1 ADRSDDGEASMR
13 GRTAPTIEHS
23 LGGTTTEYYDM
34 AVAGD
39 EVEQL
44 LVELFTEHWAE
55 LTAGPL
61 IEGAVYEIQF
71 ATPPKVTKL
80 DGYLTVDTGAWHFHL
95 CVSITYFRLLASRSE
110 GLLALRAD
118 ADSPGSSR
126 SGRCGTRRRRWP
138 SPPGRARSSGL
149 ATPAPAR
156 TSR

>member
-1 ADRSDDGEASMR
+1 MR

-39 EVEQL
+39 ELEQL
-44 LVELFTEHWAE
+44 LVELFAEHWAE

-95 CVSITYFRLLASRSE
+95 CVNDHRGSLSEELARIRPVGQAAFFE
-110 GLLALRAD
+110 TV
-118 ADSPGSSR
+118 
-126 SGRCGTRRRRWP
+126 SG
-138 SPPGRARSSGL
+138 
-149 ATPAPAR
+149 APAAAR
-156 TSR
+156 MCVRLWN

>member
-1 ADRSDDGEASMR
+1 MR

-95 CVSITYFRLLASRSE
+95 CVNDHRGSRSE
-110 GLLALRAD
+110 EL
-118 ADSPGSSR
+118 
-126 SGRCGTRRRRWP
+126 
-138 SPPGRARSSGL
+138 ARSRRVARAAFFKTEGDRVRPRRGGSGSGTG
-149 ATPAPAR
+149 AA
-156 TSR
+156 SK